1 VGSALRPREVVGH
14 LKVDAQLLG
23 EGGEVTGTF
32 VIGHERNQ
40 QAEDP
45 EASLITRLRSLKNRP
60 RSRTG
65 EMTWLREV

>member
-23 EGGEVTGTF
+23 
-32 VIGHERNQ
+32 
-40 QAEDP
+40 EDP

-65 EMTWLREV
+65 EMIRLKYNLKTAMPPEPRTWLREV